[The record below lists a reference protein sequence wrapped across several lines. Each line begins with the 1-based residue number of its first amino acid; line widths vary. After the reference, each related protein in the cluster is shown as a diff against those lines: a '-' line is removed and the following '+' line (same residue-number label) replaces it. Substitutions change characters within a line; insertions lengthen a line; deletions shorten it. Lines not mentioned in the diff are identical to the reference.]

1 VSSSEGSWRTK
12 LFQARPTTER
22 VFLISIPHSR
32 PLSGCATYKYKHHH
46 YHHHYL
52 LLRTHRRRRIPSS
65 PPSHRRRFASDM
77 AETVS
82 DPTDWQDTKLP
93 FISPL
98 DAALRCEV
106 CKEFYTAP
114 MITTCSHTFC
124 SLCIR
129 KALHNDGKCPLCR
142 SPGQECHLR
151 KNTTVQDLLD
161 AFVGCR
167 EKLFEFATKEAAPI
181 PWVEDESTPSSS
193 QPSVRPRR
201 SRRRAAAYMAE
212 SDDDDDPQPVEPAP
226 PPGSC
231 PRPYYQSPMLMFT
244 R

>member
-1 VSSSEGSWRTK
+1 
-12 LFQARPTTER
+12 
-22 VFLISIPHSR
+22 
-32 PLSGCATYKYKHHH
+32 
-46 YHHHYL
+46 
-52 LLRTHRRRRIPSS
+52 
-65 PPSHRRRFASDM
+65 M

-82 DPTDWQDTKLP
+82 DPTDWNDTKLP
-93 FISPL
+93 FISSL

-114 MITTCSHTFC
+114 MITTCCHTFC

-167 EKLFEFATKEAAPI
+167 EKLFEFATTEAAPI
-181 PWVEDESTPSSS
+181 PRVEDENTPSSS

-201 SRRRAAAYMAE
+201 SRRRAVSSE
-212 SDDDDDPQPVEPAP
+212 SNDDDPQPVEPAP
-226 PPGSC
+226 PPGLCS
-231 PRPYYQSPMLMFT
+231 RPSLQIPVLMFT